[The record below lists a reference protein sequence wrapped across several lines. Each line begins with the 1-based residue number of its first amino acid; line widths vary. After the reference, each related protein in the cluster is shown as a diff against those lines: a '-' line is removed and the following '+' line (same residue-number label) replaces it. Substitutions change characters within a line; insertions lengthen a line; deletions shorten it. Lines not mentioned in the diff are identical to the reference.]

1 MKSNAVLCY
10 GSHSNAAAAASRDGP
25 QRGGGG
31 TPGADITERDV
42 MEREMLRSSSDRG
55 DTDVADPGSW
65 GGAGGALLSG
75 HPGEIQN
82 PRKRE
87 SLPHISGTEMH
98 AFRKKKL
105 CSLDSHDYELFLC

>member
-1 MKSNAVLCY
+1 MQFCATV
-10 GSHSNAAAAASRDGP
+10 HTATQRRQPAATGP
-25 QRGGGG
+25 KGGGGG

-55 DTDVADPGSW
+55 DTDVAEPGSW

-87 SLPHISGTEMH
+87 GESAAHFGHRNACLPE
-98 AFRKKKL
+98 KKVA
-105 CSLDSHDYELFLC
+105 LFGLP